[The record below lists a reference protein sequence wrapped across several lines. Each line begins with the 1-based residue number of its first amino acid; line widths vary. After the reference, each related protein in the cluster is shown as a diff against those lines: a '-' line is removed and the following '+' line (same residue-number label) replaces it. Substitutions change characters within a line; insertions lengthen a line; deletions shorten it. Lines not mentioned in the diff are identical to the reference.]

1 MKDILSYQGRV
12 VRYTSNKSIEEG
24 AQFYIGM
31 VRGVEDDEID
41 INGMWHDIKSVV
53 VLEEIFYEEGVTN
66 D

>member
-1 MKDILSYQGRV
+1 M
-12 VRYTSNKSIEEG
+12 RYTSNKSIEEG